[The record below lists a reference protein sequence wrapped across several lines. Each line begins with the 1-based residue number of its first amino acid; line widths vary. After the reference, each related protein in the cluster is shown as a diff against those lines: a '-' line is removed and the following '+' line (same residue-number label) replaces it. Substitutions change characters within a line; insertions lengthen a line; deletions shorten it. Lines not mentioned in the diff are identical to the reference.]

1 MAHLYK
7 TQEWQSPSGKWYCN
21 DTTELA
27 GMASK
32 WWVPARILG
41 ISLTDYV
48 LLLKNKYNATI
59 VKYNLEKDILIF
71 YWDKQVDCHKYV
83 LAINAAAR
91 KKVFTI

>member
-7 TQEWQSPSGKWYCN
+7 TQEWKSSSGKWYCN

-32 WWVPARILG
+32 WWAPARILG

-48 LLLKNKYNATI
+48 LLLKNKYR
-59 VKYNLEKDILIF
+59 VCFLYCQRSQKDV
-71 YWDKQVDCHKYV
+71 Y
-83 LAINAAAR
+83 
-91 KKVFTI
+91 

>member
-7 TQEWQSPSGKWYCN
+7 AQEWQSPSGKWYCN

-27 GMASK
+27 GIASK
-32 WWVPARILG
+32 WWVPGRILG

-71 YWDKQVDCHKYV
+71 YWDKQVDCNKYV

>member
-7 TQEWQSPSGKWYCN
+7 TQEWQSPSGRWYCN

-32 WWVPARILG
+32 WWVPACILG

-48 LLLKNKYNATI
+48 LLLKEQYHATI
-59 VKYNLEKDILIF
+59 VKYNLEKDVLIF
-71 YWDKQVDCHKYV
+71 YWDKKVDCHKYV

-91 KKVFTI
+91 KRNFTI

>member
-83 LAINAAAR
+83 LAINAEAR